1 MPEPG
6 DAGMMR
12 MRTGTPLCRPM
23 PEHSTAAR
31 IVCSNLNTAFVTCDY
46 FSGYRHWEEIGCG
59 IFTTVRVS
67 GKTPVA
73 ARIVA
78 RYFISCF
85 YFMLR
90 GLAPSSSFFRPPC
103 KA

>member
-1 MPEPG
+1 
-6 DAGMMR
+6 MMR

-31 IVCSNLNTAFVTCDY
+31 IVCSNLNKALVTCDS
-46 FSGYRHWEEIGCG
+46 FSGYRQWEEIGCG

-73 ARIVA
+73 AP
-78 RYFISCF
+78 YCGPLF
-85 YFMLR
+85 YFMFLFHVAR
-90 GLAPSSSFFRPPC
+90 VRAFLLVLPSSRQG
-103 KA
+103 ALGG